1 MCGDAAWPAGG
12 DGVPGL
18 PEKAEARRSQGA
30 ALFARGLYFGAAAAF
45 EQWLEIVEP
54 SGHPN
59 LILPPLNALASVALE
74 RHEYERVLAWLDQAL
89 PYADDPR
96 ADPIHVAK
104 MRVNRLAA
112 LVWCAR
118 DDEVEAEGQEAL
130 AAAERAGVPYLAGR
144 ALLNLSSYRAL
155 RGDWIRMR
163 HEARTALTRLDPA
176 DDEAVALGHL
186 NLGIA
191 HLELGAL
198 RLAERDLRASL
209 QRTQRMTART
219 GYVHTELGRLAR
231 LRGDHAGAVACGA
244 RALTYFLEDVAVVD
258 KTEVARVSELFGD
271 LFAASGDRNLALK
284 YLNRSAAY
292 YSQIGRVD
300 AWQRVMTRIAE
311 VLPIR
316 GRAVARLPTHV
327 VQSLSLLTAVLDL
340 TDDIE
345 CVDPH
350 LRGHSERVAQLAG
363 VVGRAAGLKSDALRT
378 LLLAARLHDVGKV
391 AIDVEILRKA
401 GPLTAQEWERVRLH
415 PSIGAEMLRAYDL
428 DLAGL
433 EAIRHHH
440 EHWDGSGYPAG
451 LRGEAIPLL
460 ARILAVADVYDALTS
475 DRAYRP
481 AHRHEEALRL
491 MEEMAGRELDPD
503 LVGLFLGLHRFSS
516 TGGEWR

>member
-1 MCGDAAWPAGG
+1 M
-12 DGVPGL
+12 PGL

-30 ALFARGLYFGAAAAF
+30 ALFARGLYVAAAAAF
-45 EQWLEIVEP
+45 EEWLEIVEP

-59 LILPPLNALASVALE
+59 LILPPLNALASVALQ
-74 RHEYERVLAWLDQAL
+74 RNEYERVLAWLDRAL

-96 ADPIHVAK
+96 ADPLHVAK

-144 ALLNLSSYRAL
+144 ALLNLSSFRAL
-155 RGDWIRMR
+155 TGDWIRMR
-163 HEARTALTRLDPA
+163 HEARTALTHLDPQ
-176 DDEAVALGHL
+176 DDEALLLAYL

-209 QRTQRMTART
+209 RRTQRITART

-231 LRGDHAGAVACGA
+231 LRGDYAEALASGS
-244 RALTYFLEDVAVVD
+244 RALAHFLEDVAVVD
-258 KTEVARVSELFGD
+258 KAEVARVSELFGD

-292 YSQIGRVD
+292 YSQLGHS
-300 AWQRVMTRIAE
+300 AGWQRVMTRIGE
-311 VLPIR
+311 VLPLR
-316 GRAVARLPTHV
+316 GRALVAPLPAHV
-327 VQSLSLLTAVLDL
+327 VQPLSLLTAVLDL

-363 VVGRAAGLKSDALRT
+363 VVGRAAGLAPDALRT

-401 GPLTAQEWERVRLH
+401 GPLTEQEWERVRLH
-415 PSIGAEMLRAYDL
+415 PAIGAEMLRAYDL
-428 DLAGL
+428 DPAGL

-503 LVGLFLGLHRFSS
+503 LVDLFLGLHRFSS